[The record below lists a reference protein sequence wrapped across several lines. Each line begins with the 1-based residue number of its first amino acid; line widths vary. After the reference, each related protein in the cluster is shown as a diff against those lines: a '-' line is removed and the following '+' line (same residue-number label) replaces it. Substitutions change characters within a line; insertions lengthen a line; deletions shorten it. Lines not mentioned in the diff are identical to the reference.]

1 MRRKAVP
8 EASLPVFSAV
18 MDNGNHELPLLL
30 GELEAFC
37 EAQEIPMKKAVQI
50 QLAAEELCLVTM
62 EKAFTGKANE
72 YIQVTMYQD
81 HNDDYILRIRNS
93 APYFNPFLMKTGR
106 LQQDVKEEFLES
118 MGVMLVKKQA
128 KSIFF
133 RNYEGFNVILVIL

>member
-1 MRRKAVP
+1 MGSELRVNDGRVPHCEFARDAIGQDDQDDPRSSKLGFEDTITYSEYKA
-8 EASLPVFSAV
+8 
-18 MDNGNHELPLLL
+18 
-30 GELEAFC
+30 
-37 EAQEIPMKKAVQI
+37 
-50 QLAAEELCLVTM
+50 M

-72 YIQVTMYQD
+72 YIQVTMYRD
-81 HNDDYILRIRNS
+81 DNEDYILRIRNS